1 MHTFRY
7 GNLISFIFIDLN
19 LFHHWNSTEAKFD
32 FNNNE
37 TNGSNL
43 SASTQ
48 AYNAVTLGQLLP
60 LFMTYFIVYGLL
72 MFLVKNFISPHF
84 KSSTYREQLKQ
95 ILKLLIISE
104 VDGNCQTNKW
114 KLEMLLLSLMQIA
127 SDLILLV
134 PFFVTGK
141 KRFRF
146 QLLLTLISSFF

>member
-1 MHTFRY
+1 MCIFS
-7 GNLISFIFIDLN
+7 LWEPIFFIFIDLN
-19 LFHHWNSTEAKFD
+19 LFHYWNSTEAKFN

-60 LFMTYFIVYGLL
+60 LFMTHFLLYGLL
-72 MFLVKNFISPHF
+72 LALIKYFISQNF
-84 KSSTYREQLKQ
+84 KSLNYKEKLKQ
-95 ILKLLIISE
+95 VLKLMIISE
-104 VDGNCQTNKW
+104 VDGDCHTVKW

-127 SDLILLV
+127 TDLILLV

-141 KRFRF
+141 KRF
-146 QLLLTLISSFF
+146 

>member
-1 MHTFRY
+1 MHTFHY

-32 FNNNE
+32 FNNNG

-48 AYNAVTLGQLLP
+48 AYNVVTKEQLLTFFR
-60 LFMTYFIVYGLL
+60 LYFIVYGLL
-72 MFLVKNFISPHF
+72 LFLVKYFISPHF
-84 KSSTYREQLKQ
+84 KSSTHIEQLKQ
-95 ILKLLIISE
+95 ILKLMIISE
-104 VDGNCQTNKW
+104 VDGNCYTVKW
-114 KLEMLLLSLMQIA
+114 KLEMLLLSLVQIA

-141 KRFRF
+141 KRF
-146 QLLLTLISSFF
+146 